1 MKTTLEEINIR
12 INETEEQIHELE
24 DRMMEITANEQKR
37 KNEKK
42 KGPFTRHLGQQM
54 YQHLYYRDCK
64 RRREKKG
71 LRKYLK
77 R

>member
-42 KGPFTRHLGQQM
+42 KGPFTRHLG
-54 YQHLYYRDCK
+54 
-64 RRREKKG
+64 
-71 LRKYLK
+71 
-77 R
+77 

>member
-24 DRMMEITANEQKR
+24 DRMMEITPNEQKR

-42 KGPFTRHLGQQM
+42 KGPFTRHLG
-54 YQHLYYRDCK
+54 
-64 RRREKKG
+64 
-71 LRKYLK
+71 
-77 R
+77 